1 MSTDKASGTDNNSKP
16 LRFQSAASHTHWLSG
31 LMNAIMV
38 ISSLMYLILLM
49 FYLVSP
55 ESVWPWVTGNIMAA
69 MWVCAASLQCARRI
83 SRWREQQFAPAID
96 MAAET
101 ITPHTSSGFSQRL
114 ASRSWIRPVLR
125 YVDAQVFFQAF
136 PALAALLLIAL
147 LWRLPL
153 PANDAG
159 AAGYF
164 AGTVFI
170 LCAFAVLVLERHWTL
185 KSPLEWPEAAKL
197 APILRMLIGVFLLSA
212 LALMFAHGASVWPA
226 HLLMLTG
233 LLPGLV
239 ALELVL
245 RALMAMFSPLRE
257 GKEPEFIA
265 GSLLAAQICWP
276 PRPLQFVQNE
286 LHQHF
291 GIDLRQIWAFHFMRR
306 ALLPLAAILL
316 LTGWLLT
323 GISEVPLTQRGIY
336 ESFGKP
342 VAVRQPGLHAG
353 LPWPFGRTLLVD
365 NGEVHELTT
374 GSEDAATLASVTV
387 ADTAEGPA
395 PESANR
401 LWDSGHSSD
410 KSQII
415 ASAANDRQ
423 SFQIM
428 DMDVRFV
435 YRVAMNDDAA
445 MASLYHTANIPVLI
459 RSIANQVLVHDFS
472 SRTLDSLLGSEQ
484 TRLAADIGRKVQSQ
498 LDHLNSG
505 VELLATVIESI
516 HPPAGAADAYHGVQA
531 AQILAQ
537 SAIAG
542 EKGQA
547 AQQLNAAQQ
556 FARLALDAASAKND
570 ENRDQAQIMALRFN
584 AENQAYQAGGQSFL
598 TGRYFSQLTLAMQ
611 QHPKVLIIDHRISG
625 GTPPVLDLR
634 SFTLPFTPAADKAA
648 HSVKAETTR

>member
-1 MSTDKASGTDNNSKP
+1 MSTDKVSGTDNASKQ
-16 LRFQSAASHTHWLSG
+16 LRFQSAATHTRWLSG
-31 LMNAIMV
+31 LINPIMV
-38 ISSLMYLILLM
+38 ISSVMYLILLM
-49 FYLVSP
+49 LYLVSP
-55 ESVWPWVTGNIMAA
+55 ASVWPWVTGNIMAA
-69 MWVCAASLQCARRI
+69 MWGCAASLQCARRI
-83 SRWREQQFAPAID
+83 SRWRTQQFAPAV
-96 MAAET
+96 ET
-101 ITPHTSSGFSQRL
+101 AMPEASSGFSQRL
-114 ASRSWIRPVLR
+114 ISRPWMRPVLR
-125 YVDAQVFFQAF
+125 YVDAHVFFQAL
-136 PALAALLLIAL
+136 PAFAAIVLISV
-147 LWRLPL
+147 LWQLPI

-159 AAGYF
+159 EAGYF
-164 AGTVFI
+164 AGSVFI

-185 KSPLEWPEAAKL
+185 KNPLEWPEAAKL
-197 APILRMLIGVFLLSA
+197 APMMRMMIGVFLLSA
-212 LALMFAHGASVWPA
+212 LALMFAREASVWPA

-239 ALELVL
+239 ALELFL
-245 RALMAMFSPLRE
+245 RALIAMFSPPRE
-257 GKEPEFIA
+257 DKEPEFIA

-353 LPWPFGRTLLVD
+353 LPWPFGRTRMVD

-374 GSEDAATLASVTV
+374 GSEEPVTTAAVTV

-415 ASAANDRQ
+415 ASATRDRQ

-428 DMDVRFV
+428 NMDVRFV
-435 YRVAMNDDAA
+435 YRIAMNDGAA
-445 MASLYHTANIPVLI
+445 MASLYHTDNMPVLI

-472 SRTLDSLLGSEQ
+472 SRTLDSLLGSDQ

-516 HPPAGAADAYHGVQA
+516 HPPAGAADAYHSVQA

-556 FARLALDAASAKND
+556 FARLAQDTASAQSH
-570 ENRDQAQIMALRFN
+570 ENLDQAQVMALRFN

-598 TGRYFSQLTLAMQ
+598 TDRYFSQLILAMQ
-611 QHPKVLIIDHRISG
+611 QHPEVLIVDHRIGG
-625 GTPPVLDLR
+625 GTSPVLDLR
-634 SFTLPFTPAADKAA
+634 NFTLPFTPEADKAA
-648 HSVKAETTR
+648 HSVNAETTR

>member
-1 MSTDKASGTDNNSKP
+1 MSTDKVSGTDNASKQ
-16 LRFQSAASHTHWLSG
+16 LRFQSAATHTRWLSG
-31 LMNAIMV
+31 LINPIMV
-38 ISSLMYLILLM
+38 ISSVMYLILLM
-49 FYLVSP
+49 LYLVSP
-55 ESVWPWVTGNIMAA
+55 ASVWPWVTGNIMAA

-83 SRWREQQFAPAID
+83 SRWRTQQFAPAV
-96 MAAET
+96 ET
-101 ITPHTSSGFSQRL
+101 AMPEASSGFSQRL
-114 ASRSWIRPVLR
+114 ISRPWMRPVLR
-125 YVDAQVFFQAF
+125 YVDAHVFFQAL
-136 PALAALLLIAL
+136 PAFAAIVLISV
-147 LWRLPL
+147 LWQLPI

-159 AAGYF
+159 EAGYF
-164 AGTVFI
+164 AGSVFI

-185 KSPLEWPEAAKL
+185 KNPLEWPEAAKL
-197 APILRMLIGVFLLSA
+197 APMMRMMIGVFLLSA
-212 LALMFAHGASVWPA
+212 LALMFAREASVWPA

-233 LLPGLV
+233 LLPGMV
-239 ALELVL
+239 ALELFL
-245 RALMAMFSPLRE
+245 RALMAMFSPPRE
-257 GKEPEFIA
+257 DKEPEFIA

-353 LPWPFGRTLLVD
+353 LPWPFGRTRMVD

-374 GSEDAATLASVTV
+374 GSEEPVTTTPVTV

-415 ASAANDRQ
+415 ASATRERQ

-428 DMDVRFV
+428 NMDVRFV
-435 YRVAMNDDAA
+435 YRIAMNDGAA
-445 MASLYHTANIPVLI
+445 MASLYHTDNMPVLI

-472 SRTLDSLLGSEQ
+472 SRTLDSLLGSDQ

-516 HPPAGAADAYHGVQA
+516 HPPAGAADAYHSVQA

-556 FARLALDAASAKND
+556 FARLAQDTASAQSH
-570 ENRDQAQIMALRFN
+570 ENLDQAQVMALRFN

-598 TGRYFSQLTLAMQ
+598 TDRYFSQLILAMQ
-611 QHPKVLIIDHRISG
+611 QHPEVLIVDHRIGG
-625 GTPPVLDLR
+625 GTSPVLDLR
-634 SFTLPFTPAADKAA
+634 NFTLPFTPGADKAA
-648 HSVKAETTR
+648 HSVNAETTR

>member
-1 MSTDKASGTDNNSKP
+1 MSTDKVSGTDNASKQ
-16 LRFQSAASHTHWLSG
+16 LRFQSAATHTRWLSG
-31 LMNAIMV
+31 LINPIMV
-38 ISSLMYLILLM
+38 ISSVMYLILLM
-49 FYLVSP
+49 LYLVSP
-55 ESVWPWVTGNIMAA
+55 ASVWPWVTGNIMAA

-83 SRWREQQFAPAID
+83 SRWRTQQFAPAV
-96 MAAET
+96 ET
-101 ITPHTSSGFSQRL
+101 AMPEASSGFSQRL
-114 ASRSWIRPVLR
+114 ISRPWMRPVLR
-125 YVDAQVFFQAF
+125 YVDAHVFFQAL
-136 PALAALLLIAL
+136 PAFAAIVLISV
-147 LWRLPL
+147 LWQLPI

-159 AAGYF
+159 EAGYF
-164 AGTVFI
+164 AGSVFI

-185 KSPLEWPEAAKL
+185 KNPLEWPEAAKL
-197 APILRMLIGVFLLSA
+197 APMMRMMIGVFLLSA
-212 LALMFAHGASVWPA
+212 LALMFAREASVWPA

-239 ALELVL
+239 ALELFL
-245 RALMAMFSPLRE
+245 RALMAMFSPPRE
-257 GKEPEFIA
+257 DKEPEFIA

-353 LPWPFGRTLLVD
+353 LPWPFGRTRMVD

-374 GSEDAATLASVTV
+374 GSEEPVTTTPFTV

-415 ASAANDRQ
+415 ASATRDRQ

-428 DMDVRFV
+428 NMDVRFV
-435 YRVAMNDDAA
+435 YRIAMNDGAA
-445 MASLYHTANIPVLI
+445 MASLYHTDNMPVLI

-472 SRTLDSLLGSEQ
+472 SRTLDSLLGSDQ

-516 HPPAGAADAYHGVQA
+516 HPPAGAADAYHSVQA

-556 FARLALDAASAKND
+556 FARLAQDTASAQSH
-570 ENRDQAQIMALRFN
+570 ENLDQAQVMALRFN

-598 TGRYFSQLTLAMQ
+598 TDRYFSQLILAMQ
-611 QHPKVLIIDHRISG
+611 QHPEVLIVDHRIGG
-625 GTPPVLDLR
+625 GTSPVLDLR
-634 SFTLPFTPAADKAA
+634 NFTLPFTPGADKAA
-648 HSVKAETTR
+648 HSVNAETTR

>member
-1 MSTDKASGTDNNSKP
+1 MSTDKVSGTDNASKQ
-16 LRFQSAASHTHWLSG
+16 LRFQSAATHTRWLSG
-31 LMNAIMV
+31 LINPIMV
-38 ISSLMYLILLM
+38 ISSVMYLILLM
-49 FYLVSP
+49 LYLVSP
-55 ESVWPWVTGNIMAA
+55 ASVWPWVTGNIMAA

-83 SRWREQQFAPAID
+83 SRWRTQQFAPAV
-96 MAAET
+96 ET
-101 ITPHTSSGFSQRL
+101 AMPEASSGFSQRL
-114 ASRSWIRPVLR
+114 ISRPWMRPVLR
-125 YVDAQVFFQAF
+125 YVDAHVFFQAL
-136 PALAALLLIAL
+136 PAFAAIVLISV
-147 LWRLPL
+147 LWQLPI

-159 AAGYF
+159 EAGYF
-164 AGTVFI
+164 AGSVFI

-185 KSPLEWPEAAKL
+185 KNPLEWPEAAKL
-197 APILRMLIGVFLLSA
+197 VPMMRMMIGVFLLSA
-212 LALMFAHGASVWPA
+212 LALMFAREASVWPA

-239 ALELVL
+239 ALELFL
-245 RALMAMFSPLRE
+245 RALMAMFSPPRE
-257 GKEPEFIA
+257 DKEPEFIA

-353 LPWPFGRTLLVD
+353 LPWPFGRTRMVD

-374 GSEDAATLASVTV
+374 GSEEPVTTTPVTV

-415 ASAANDRQ
+415 ASATRDRQ

-428 DMDVRFV
+428 NMDVRFV
-435 YRVAMNDDAA
+435 YRIAMNDGAA
-445 MASLYHTANIPVLI
+445 MASLYHTDNMPVLI

-472 SRTLDSLLGSEQ
+472 SRTLDSLLGSDQ

-516 HPPAGAADAYHGVQA
+516 HPPAGAADAYHSVQA

-556 FARLALDAASAKND
+556 FARLAQDTASAQSH
-570 ENRDQAQIMALRFN
+570 ENLDQAQVMALRFN

-598 TGRYFSQLTLAMQ
+598 TDRYFSQLILAMQ
-611 QHPKVLIIDHRISG
+611 QHPEVLIVDHRIGG
-625 GTPPVLDLR
+625 GTSPVLDLR
-634 SFTLPFTPAADKAA
+634 NFTLPFTPGADKAA
-648 HSVKAETTR
+648 HSVNAETTR

>member
-1 MSTDKASGTDNNSKP
+1 MSTDKVSGTDNASKQ
-16 LRFQSAASHTHWLSG
+16 LRFQSAATHTRWLSG
-31 LMNAIMV
+31 LINPIMV
-38 ISSLMYLILLM
+38 ISSVMYLILLM
-49 FYLVSP
+49 LYLVSP
-55 ESVWPWVTGNIMAA
+55 ASVWPWVTGNIMAA

-83 SRWREQQFAPAID
+83 SRWRTQQFAPAV
-96 MAAET
+96 ET
-101 ITPHTSSGFSQRL
+101 AMPEASSGFSQRL
-114 ASRSWIRPVLR
+114 ISRPWMRPVLR
-125 YVDAQVFFQAF
+125 YVDAHVFFQAL
-136 PALAALLLIAL
+136 PAFAAIVLISV
-147 LWRLPL
+147 LWQLPI

-159 AAGYF
+159 EAGYF
-164 AGTVFI
+164 AGSVSI

-185 KSPLEWPEAAKL
+185 KNPLEWPEAAKL
-197 APILRMLIGVFLLSA
+197 APMMRMMIGVFLLSA
-212 LALMFAHGASVWPA
+212 LALMFAREASVWPA

-239 ALELVL
+239 ALELFL
-245 RALMAMFSPLRE
+245 RALMAMFSPPRE
-257 GKEPEFIA
+257 DKEPEFIA

-353 LPWPFGRTLLVD
+353 LPWPFGRTRMVD

-374 GSEDAATLASVTV
+374 GSEEPVTTTPVTV

-415 ASAANDRQ
+415 ASATRDRQ

-428 DMDVRFV
+428 NMDVRFV
-435 YRVAMNDDAA
+435 YRIAMNDGAA
-445 MASLYHTANIPVLI
+445 MASLYHTDNMPVLI

-472 SRTLDSLLGSEQ
+472 SRTLDSLLGSDQ

-516 HPPAGAADAYHGVQA
+516 HPPAGAADAYHSVQA

-556 FARLALDAASAKND
+556 FARLAQDTASAQSH
-570 ENRDQAQIMALRFN
+570 ENLDQAQVMALRFN

-598 TGRYFSQLTLAMQ
+598 TDRYFSQLILAMQ
-611 QHPKVLIIDHRISG
+611 QHPEVLIVDHRIGG
-625 GTPPVLDLR
+625 GTSPVLDLR
-634 SFTLPFTPAADKAA
+634 NFTLPFTPGADKAA
-648 HSVKAETTR
+648 HSVNAETTR

>member
-1 MSTDKASGTDNNSKP
+1 MILNKASGTDDASKQ
-16 LRFQSAASHTHWLSG
+16 LRFQSAASHTRWLSG
-31 LMNAIMV
+31 LIHAVMV
-38 ISSLMYLILLM
+38 ISSVLYLILLM
-49 FYLVSP
+49 LYLVTP
-55 ESVWPWVTGNIMAA
+55 ESVWPWVVGNIMAA

-83 SRWREQQFAPAID
+83 TRWREQHFASRNGLAGPQI
-96 MAAET
+96 
-101 ITPHTSSGFSQRL
+101 PPGFSQRL
-114 ASRSWIRPVLR
+114 ASRAWMRPLLR
-125 YVDAQVFFQAF
+125 YVDAHVFFQAL

-147 LWRLPL
+147 LWQLPL
-153 PANDAG
+153 PVNETG
-159 AAGYF
+159 NTGYF
-164 AGTVFI
+164 AGSFFI

-185 KSPLEWPEAAKL
+185 KNPQEWPEAAKL
-197 APILRMLIGVFLLSA
+197 APLMRMLIGVFLLTA
-212 LALMFAHGASVWPA
+212 LALMFARGTAVWPA
-226 HLLMLTG
+226 HLLVLTG
-233 LLPGLV
+233 LLPALV
-239 ALELVL
+239 ALELFL
-245 RALMAMFSPLRE
+245 RALIAVFSPPRE
-257 GKEPEFIA
+257 DKEPEFIA
-265 GSLLAAQICWP
+265 GSLLAAQLCWP

-291 GIDLRQIWAFHFMRR
+291 GIDLRQIWAFRFMRR
-306 ALLPLAAILL
+306 ALLPLGAILL

-353 LPWPFGRTLLVD
+353 LPWPFGRTLMVD

-374 GSEDAATLASVTV
+374 GSEEPVSATPAAV

-428 DMDVRFV
+428 NMDVRFV
-435 YRVAMNDDAA
+435 YRIAMNDDAA
-445 MASLYHTANIPVLI
+445 MASLYHTENMPVLI

-472 SRTLDSLLGSEQ
+472 SRTLDSLLGSDQ
-484 TRLAADIGRKVQSQ
+484 TRLAGDIGQKVQAQ

-556 FARLALDAASAKND
+556 FAGLAQDAATAQSH
-570 ENRDQAQIMALRFN
+570 ENLDQAQVMALSFN
-584 AENQAYQAGGQSFL
+584 AENQAYQTGGQAFL
-598 TGRYFSQLTLAMQ
+598 TERYFSRLTLAMQ
-611 QHPKVLIIDHRISG
+611 QHPKVLIVDHRMGG

-634 SFTLPFTPAADKAA
+634 NFTLPFTPGADKAA

>member
-1 MSTDKASGTDNNSKP
+1 MSTDKVSGTDNASKQ
-16 LRFQSAASHTHWLSG
+16 LRFQSAATHTRWLSG
-31 LMNAIMV
+31 LINPIMV
-38 ISSLMYLILLM
+38 ISSVMYLILLM
-49 FYLVSP
+49 LYLVSP
-55 ESVWPWVTGNIMAA
+55 ASVWPWVTGNIMAA

-83 SRWREQQFAPAID
+83 SRWRTQQFAPAV
-96 MAAET
+96 ET
-101 ITPHTSSGFSQRL
+101 AMPEASSGFSQRL
-114 ASRSWIRPVLR
+114 ISRPWMRPVLR
-125 YVDAQVFFQAF
+125 YVDAHVFFQAL
-136 PALAALLLIAL
+136 PAFAAIVLISV
-147 LWRLPL
+147 LWQLPI

-159 AAGYF
+159 EAGYF
-164 AGTVFI
+164 AGSVFI

-185 KSPLEWPEAAKL
+185 KNPLEWPEAAKL
-197 APILRMLIGVFLLSA
+197 APMMRMMIGVFLLSA
-212 LALMFAHGASVWPA
+212 LALMFAREASVWPA

-239 ALELVL
+239 ALELFL
-245 RALMAMFSPLRE
+245 RALMAMFSPPRE
-257 GKEPEFIA
+257 DKEPEFIA

-342 VAVRQPGLHAG
+342 VALRQPGLHAG
-353 LPWPFGRTLLVD
+353 LPWPFGRTRMVD

-374 GSEDAATLASVTV
+374 GSEEPVTTTPVTV

-415 ASAANDRQ
+415 ASATRDRQ

-428 DMDVRFV
+428 NMDVRFV
-435 YRVAMNDDAA
+435 YRIAMNDGAA
-445 MASLYHTANIPVLI
+445 MASLYHTDNMPVLI

-472 SRTLDSLLGSEQ
+472 SRTLDSLLGSDQ

-516 HPPAGAADAYHGVQA
+516 HPPAGAADAYHSVQA

-556 FARLALDAASAKND
+556 FARLAQDTASAQSH
-570 ENRDQAQIMALRFN
+570 ENLDQAQVMALRFN

-598 TGRYFSQLTLAMQ
+598 TDRYFSQLILAMQ
-611 QHPKVLIIDHRISG
+611 QHPEVLIVDHRIGG
-625 GTPPVLDLR
+625 GTSPVLDLR
-634 SFTLPFTPAADKAA
+634 NFTLPFTPGADKAA
-648 HSVKAETTR
+648 HSVNAETTR

>member
-1 MSTDKASGTDNNSKP
+1 MSINKASGTDDASKQ
-16 LRFQSAASHTHWLSG
+16 LRFQSAASHTRWLSG
-31 LMNAIMV
+31 LIHAVMV
-38 ISSLMYLILLM
+38 ISSVLYLILLM
-49 FYLVSP
+49 LYLVTP
-55 ESVWPWVTGNIMAA
+55 ESVWPWVVGNIMAA

-83 SRWREQQFAPAID
+83 TRWREQQFASRNGLVGPQV
-96 MAAET
+96 
-101 ITPHTSSGFSQRL
+101 PPGFSQRL
-114 ASRSWIRPVLR
+114 ASRAWMRPLLR
-125 YVDAQVFFQAF
+125 YVDAHVFFQAL

-147 LWRLPL
+147 LWQLPL
-153 PANDAG
+153 PVNETG
-159 AAGYF
+159 NTGYF
-164 AGTVFI
+164 AGSFFI

-185 KSPLEWPEAAKL
+185 KNPQEWPEAAKL
-197 APILRMLIGVFLLSA
+197 APLMRMLIGVFLLTA
-212 LALMFAHGASVWPA
+212 LALMFARGTAVWPA
-226 HLLMLTG
+226 HLLVLTG
-233 LLPGLV
+233 LLPALV
-239 ALELVL
+239 ALELFL
-245 RALMAMFSPLRE
+245 RALIAVFSPPRE
-257 GKEPEFIA
+257 DKELEFIA
-265 GSLLAAQICWP
+265 GSLLAAQLCWP

-291 GIDLRQIWAFHFMRR
+291 GIDLRQIWAFRFMRR
-306 ALLPLAAILL
+306 ALLPLGAILL

-342 VAVRQPGLHAG
+342 VAVRQPGLHAR
-353 LPWPFGRTLLVD
+353 LPWPFGRTLMVD

-374 GSEDAATLASVTV
+374 GSEEPVSATSVAV

-428 DMDVRFV
+428 NMDVRFV
-435 YRVAMNDDAA
+435 YRIAMNDDAA
-445 MASLYHTANIPVLI
+445 MASLYHTENMPVLI

-472 SRTLDSLLGSEQ
+472 SRTLDSLLGSDQ
-484 TRLAADIGRKVQSQ
+484 TRLAGDIGQKVQAQ

-556 FARLALDAASAKND
+556 FAGLARDAATAQSH
-570 ENRDQAQIMALRFN
+570 ENLDQAQVMALSFN
-584 AENQAYQAGGQSFL
+584 AENQAYQTGGQSFL
-598 TGRYFSQLTLAMQ
+598 TERYFSRLTLAMQ
-611 QHPKVLIIDHRISG
+611 QHPKVLIVDHRMG
-625 GTPPVLDLR
+625 VGTPPVLDLR
-634 SFTLPFTPAADKAA
+634 NFTLPFTPGADKAA
-648 HSVKAETTR
+648 HSVKAESTR

>member
-1 MSTDKASGTDNNSKP
+1 MSTDKVSGTDNASKQ
-16 LRFQSAASHTHWLSG
+16 LRFQSAATHTRWLSG
-31 LMNAIMV
+31 LINPIMV
-38 ISSLMYLILLM
+38 ISSVMYLILLM
-49 FYLVSP
+49 LYLVSP
-55 ESVWPWVTGNIMAA
+55 ASVWPWVTGNIMAA

-83 SRWREQQFAPAID
+83 SRWRTQQFAPAV
-96 MAAET
+96 ET
-101 ITPHTSSGFSQRL
+101 AMPEASSGFSQRL
-114 ASRSWIRPVLR
+114 ISRPWMRPVLR
-125 YVDAQVFFQAF
+125 YVDAHVFFQAL
-136 PALAALLLIAL
+136 PAFAAIVLISV
-147 LWRLPL
+147 LWQLPI

-159 AAGYF
+159 EAGYF
-164 AGTVFI
+164 AGSVFI

-185 KSPLEWPEAAKL
+185 KNPLEWPEAAKL
-197 APILRMLIGVFLLSA
+197 APMMRMMIGVFLLSA
-212 LALMFAHGASVWPA
+212 LALMFAREASVWPA

-239 ALELVL
+239 ALELFL
-245 RALMAMFSPLRE
+245 RALMAMFSPPRE
-257 GKEPEFIA
+257 DKEPEFIA

-353 LPWPFGRTLLVD
+353 LPWPFGRTRMVD

-374 GSEDAATLASVTV
+374 GSEEPVTTTPVTV

-415 ASAANDRQ
+415 ASATRDRQ

-428 DMDVRFV
+428 NMDVRFV
-435 YRVAMNDDAA
+435 YRIAMNDGAA
-445 MASLYHTANIPVLI
+445 MASLYHTDNMPVLI

-472 SRTLDSLLGSEQ
+472 SRTLDSLLGSDQ

-516 HPPAGAADAYHGVQA
+516 HPPAGAADAYHSVQA

-556 FARLALDAASAKND
+556 FARLAQDTASAQSH
-570 ENRDQAQIMALRFN
+570 ENLDQAQVMALRFN

-598 TGRYFSQLTLAMQ
+598 TDRYFSQLILAMQ
-611 QHPKVLIIDHRISG
+611 QHPEVLIVDHRIGG
-625 GTPPVLDLR
+625 GTSPVLDLR
-634 SFTLPFTPAADKAA
+634 NFTLPFTPGADKAA
-648 HSVKAETTR
+648 HSVNAETTR

>member
-1 MSTDKASGTDNNSKP
+1 MSTDKVSGTDNASKQ
-16 LRFQSAASHTHWLSG
+16 LRFQSAATHTRWLSG
-31 LMNAIMV
+31 LINPIMV
-38 ISSLMYLILLM
+38 ISSVMYLILLM
-49 FYLVSP
+49 LYLVSP
-55 ESVWPWVTGNIMAA
+55 ASVWPWVTGNIMAA

-83 SRWREQQFAPAID
+83 SRWRTQQFAPAV
-96 MAAET
+96 ET
-101 ITPHTSSGFSQRL
+101 AMPEASSGFSQRL
-114 ASRSWIRPVLR
+114 ISRPWMRPVLR
-125 YVDAQVFFQAF
+125 YVDAHVFFQAL
-136 PALAALLLIAL
+136 PAFAAIVLISV
-147 LWRLPL
+147 LWQLPI

-159 AAGYF
+159 EAGYF
-164 AGTVFI
+164 AGSVFI

-185 KSPLEWPEAAKL
+185 KNPLEWPETAKL
-197 APILRMLIGVFLLSA
+197 APMMRMMIGVFLLSA
-212 LALMFAHGASVWPA
+212 LALMFAREASVWPA

-239 ALELVL
+239 ALELFL
-245 RALMAMFSPLRE
+245 RALMAMFSPPRE
-257 GKEPEFIA
+257 DKEPEFIA

-353 LPWPFGRTLLVD
+353 LPWPFGRTRMVD

-374 GSEDAATLASVTV
+374 GSEEPVTTTPVTV

-415 ASAANDRQ
+415 ASATRDRQ

-428 DMDVRFV
+428 NMDVRFV
-435 YRVAMNDDAA
+435 YRIAMNDGAA
-445 MASLYHTANIPVLI
+445 MASLYHTDNMPVLI

-472 SRTLDSLLGSEQ
+472 SRTLDSLLGSDQ

-516 HPPAGAADAYHGVQA
+516 HPPAGAADAYHSVQA

-556 FARLALDAASAKND
+556 FARLAQDTASAQSH
-570 ENRDQAQIMALRFN
+570 ENLDQAQVMALRFN

-598 TGRYFSQLTLAMQ
+598 TDRYFSQLILAMQ
-611 QHPKVLIIDHRISG
+611 QHPEVLIVDHRIGG
-625 GTPPVLDLR
+625 GTSPVLDLR
-634 SFTLPFTPAADKAA
+634 NFTLPFTPGADKAA
-648 HSVKAETTR
+648 HSVNAETTR

>member
-1 MSTDKASGTDNNSKP
+1 MSTDKVSGTDNASKQ
-16 LRFQSAASHTHWLSG
+16 LRFQSAATHTRWLSG
-31 LMNAIMV
+31 LINPIMV
-38 ISSLMYLILLM
+38 ISSVMYLILLM
-49 FYLVSP
+49 LYLVSP
-55 ESVWPWVTGNIMAA
+55 ASVWPWVTGNIMAA

-83 SRWREQQFAPAID
+83 SRWRTQQFAPAV
-96 MAAET
+96 ET
-101 ITPHTSSGFSQRL
+101 AMPEASSGFSQRL
-114 ASRSWIRPVLR
+114 ISRPWMRPVLR
-125 YVDAQVFFQAF
+125 YVDAHVFFQAL
-136 PALAALLLIAL
+136 PAFAAIVLISV
-147 LWRLPL
+147 LWQLPI

-159 AAGYF
+159 EAGYF
-164 AGTVFI
+164 AGSVFI

-185 KSPLEWPEAAKL
+185 KNPLEWPEAAKL
-197 APILRMLIGVFLLSA
+197 APMMRMMIGVFLLSA
-212 LALMFAHGASVWPA
+212 LALMFAREASVWPA

-233 LLPGLV
+233 LLPGMV
-239 ALELVL
+239 ALELFL
-245 RALMAMFSPLRE
+245 RALMAMFSPPRE
-257 GKEPEFIA
+257 DKEPEFIA

-353 LPWPFGRTLLVD
+353 LPWPFGRTRMVD

-374 GSEDAATLASVTV
+374 GSEEPVTTTPVTV

-415 ASAANDRQ
+415 ASATRDRQ

-428 DMDVRFV
+428 NMDVRFV
-435 YRVAMNDDAA
+435 YRIAMNDGAA
-445 MASLYHTANIPVLI
+445 MASLYHTDNMPVLI

-472 SRTLDSLLGSEQ
+472 SRTLDSLLGSDQ

-516 HPPAGAADAYHGVQA
+516 HPPAGAADAYHSVQA

-556 FARLALDAASAKND
+556 FARLAQDTASAQSH
-570 ENRDQAQIMALRFN
+570 ENLDQAQVMALRFN
-584 AENQAYQAGGQSFL
+584 AENQAYQTGGQSFL
-598 TGRYFSQLTLAMQ
+598 TDRYFSQLILAMQ
-611 QHPKVLIIDHRISG
+611 QHPEVLIVDHRIG
-625 GTPPVLDLR
+625 GGASPVLDLR
-634 SFTLPFTPAADKAA
+634 NFTLPFTPGADKAA
-648 HSVKAETTR
+648 HSVNAETTR

>member
-1 MSTDKASGTDNNSKP
+1 MSTDKVSGTDNASKQ
-16 LRFQSAASHTHWLSG
+16 LRFQSAATHTRWLSG
-31 LMNAIMV
+31 LINPIMV
-38 ISSLMYLILLM
+38 ISSVMYLILLM
-49 FYLVSP
+49 LYLVSP
-55 ESVWPWVTGNIMAA
+55 ASVWPWVTGNIMAA

-83 SRWREQQFAPAID
+83 SRWRTQQFAPAV
-96 MAAET
+96 ET
-101 ITPHTSSGFSQRL
+101 AMPEVSSGFSQRL
-114 ASRSWIRPVLR
+114 ISRPWMRPVLR
-125 YVDAQVFFQAF
+125 YVDAHVFFQAL
-136 PALAALLLIAL
+136 PAFAAIVLISV
-147 LWRLPL
+147 LWQLPI

-159 AAGYF
+159 EAGYF
-164 AGTVFI
+164 AGSVFI

-185 KSPLEWPEAAKL
+185 KNPLEWPEAAKL
-197 APILRMLIGVFLLSA
+197 APMMRMMIGVFLLSA
-212 LALMFAHGASVWPA
+212 LALMFAREASVWPA

-239 ALELVL
+239 ALELFL
-245 RALMAMFSPLRE
+245 RALIAMFSPPRE
-257 GKEPEFIA
+257 DKEPEFIA

-353 LPWPFGRTLLVD
+353 LPWPFGRTRMVD

-374 GSEDAATLASVTV
+374 GSEEPVTTAAVTV

-415 ASAANDRQ
+415 ASATRDRQ

-428 DMDVRFV
+428 NMDVRFV
-435 YRVAMNDDAA
+435 YRIAMNDGAA
-445 MASLYHTANIPVLI
+445 MASLYHTDNMPVLI

-472 SRTLDSLLGSEQ
+472 SRTLDSLLGSDQ

-516 HPPAGAADAYHGVQA
+516 HPPAGAADAYHSVQA

-556 FARLALDAASAKND
+556 FARLAQDTASAQSH
-570 ENRDQAQIMALRFN
+570 ENLDQAQVMALRFN

-598 TGRYFSQLTLAMQ
+598 TDRYFSQLILAMQ
-611 QHPKVLIIDHRISG
+611 QHPEVLIVDHRIGG
-625 GTPPVLDLR
+625 GTSPVLDLR
-634 SFTLPFTPAADKAA
+634 NFTLPFTPGADKAA
-648 HSVKAETTR
+648 HSVNAETTR

>member
-1 MSTDKASGTDNNSKP
+1 MSTDKVSGTDNASKQ
-16 LRFQSAASHTHWLSG
+16 LRFQSAATHTRWLSG
-31 LMNAIMV
+31 LINPIMV
-38 ISSLMYLILLM
+38 ISSVMYLILLM
-49 FYLVSP
+49 LYLVSP
-55 ESVWPWVTGNIMAA
+55 ASVWPWVTGNIMAA

-83 SRWREQQFAPAID
+83 SRWRTQQFAPAV
-96 MAAET
+96 ET
-101 ITPHTSSGFSQRL
+101 AMPEASSGFSQRL
-114 ASRSWIRPVLR
+114 ISRPWMRPVLR
-125 YVDAQVFFQAF
+125 YVDAHVFFQAL
-136 PALAALLLIAL
+136 PAFAAIVLISV
-147 LWRLPL
+147 LWQLPI

-159 AAGYF
+159 EAGYF
-164 AGTVFI
+164 AGSVFI

-185 KSPLEWPEAAKL
+185 KNPLEWPEAAKL
-197 APILRMLIGVFLLSA
+197 APMMRMMIGVFLLSA
-212 LALMFAHGASVWPA
+212 LALMFAREASVWPA

-239 ALELVL
+239 ALELFL
-245 RALMAMFSPLRE
+245 RALMAMFSPPRE
-257 GKEPEFIA
+257 DKEPEFIA

-353 LPWPFGRTLLVD
+353 LPWPFGRTRMVD

-374 GSEDAATLASVTV
+374 GSEEPVTTTPVTV

-415 ASAANDRQ
+415 ASATRDRQ

-428 DMDVRFV
+428 NMDVRFV
-435 YRVAMNDDAA
+435 YRIAMNDGAA
-445 MASLYHTANIPVLI
+445 MASLYHTDNMPVLI

-472 SRTLDSLLGSEQ
+472 SRTLDSLLGSDQ

-516 HPPAGAADAYHGVQA
+516 HPPAGAADAYHSVQA

-556 FARLALDAASAKND
+556 FARLAQDTASAQSY
-570 ENRDQAQIMALRFN
+570 ENLDQAQVMALRFN

-598 TGRYFSQLTLAMQ
+598 TDRYFSQLILAMQ
-611 QHPKVLIIDHRISG
+611 QHPEVLIVDHRIGG
-625 GTPPVLDLR
+625 GTSPVLDLR
-634 SFTLPFTPAADKAA
+634 NFTLPFTPEADKAA
-648 HSVKAETTR
+648 HSVNAETTR

>member
-1 MSTDKASGTDNNSKP
+1 MSTDKVSGTDNASKQ
-16 LRFQSAASHTHWLSG
+16 LRFQSAATHTRWLSG
-31 LMNAIMV
+31 LINPIMV
-38 ISSLMYLILLM
+38 ISSVMYLILLM
-49 FYLVSP
+49 LYLVSP
-55 ESVWPWVTGNIMAA
+55 ASVWPWVTGNIMAA

-83 SRWREQQFAPAID
+83 SRWRTQQFAPAV
-96 MAAET
+96 ET
-101 ITPHTSSGFSQRL
+101 AMPEASSGFSQRL
-114 ASRSWIRPVLR
+114 ISRPWMRPVLR
-125 YVDAQVFFQAF
+125 YVDAHVFFQAL
-136 PALAALLLIAL
+136 PAFAAIVLISV
-147 LWRLPL
+147 LWQLPI

-159 AAGYF
+159 EAGYF
-164 AGTVFI
+164 AGSVFI

-185 KSPLEWPEAAKL
+185 KNPLEWPEAAKL
-197 APILRMLIGVFLLSA
+197 APMMRMMIGVFLLSA
-212 LALMFAHGASVWPA
+212 LALMFAREASVWPA

-239 ALELVL
+239 ALELFL
-245 RALMAMFSPLRE
+245 RALMAMFSPPRE
-257 GKEPEFIA
+257 DKEPEFIA

-353 LPWPFGRTLLVD
+353 LPWPFGRTRMVD

-374 GSEDAATLASVTV
+374 GSEEPVTTAAVTV

-415 ASAANDRQ
+415 ASATRDRQ

-428 DMDVRFV
+428 NMDVRFV
-435 YRVAMNDDAA
+435 YRIAMNDGAA
-445 MASLYHTANIPVLI
+445 MASLYHTDNMPVLI

-472 SRTLDSLLGSEQ
+472 SRTLDSLLGSDQ

-516 HPPAGAADAYHGVQA
+516 HPPAGAADAYHSVQA

-556 FARLALDAASAKND
+556 FARLAQDTASAQSH
-570 ENRDQAQIMALRFN
+570 ENLDQAQVMALRFN

-598 TGRYFSQLTLAMQ
+598 TDRYFSQLILAMQ
-611 QHPKVLIIDHRISG
+611 QHPEVLIVDHRIGG
-625 GTPPVLDLR
+625 GTSPVLDLR
-634 SFTLPFTPAADKAA
+634 NFTLPFTPGADKAA
-648 HSVKAETTR
+648 HSVNAETTR

>member
-1 MSTDKASGTDNNSKP
+1 MSTDKVSGTDNASKQ
-16 LRFQSAASHTHWLSG
+16 LRFQSAATHTRWLSG
-31 LMNAIMV
+31 LINPIMV
-38 ISSLMYLILLM
+38 ISSVMYLILLM
-49 FYLVSP
+49 LYLVSP
-55 ESVWPWVTGNIMAA
+55 ASVWPWVTGNIMAA

-83 SRWREQQFAPAID
+83 SRWRTQQFAPAV
-96 MAAET
+96 ET
-101 ITPHTSSGFSQRL
+101 AMPEASSGFSQRL
-114 ASRSWIRPVLR
+114 ISRPWMRPVLR
-125 YVDAQVFFQAF
+125 YVDAHVFFQAL
-136 PALAALLLIAL
+136 PAFAAIVLISV
-147 LWRLPL
+147 LWQLPI

-159 AAGYF
+159 EAGYF
-164 AGTVFI
+164 AGSVFI

-185 KSPLEWPEAAKL
+185 KNPLEWPEAAKL
-197 APILRMLIGVFLLSA
+197 APMMRMMIGVFLLSA
-212 LALMFAHGASVWPA
+212 LALMFAREASVWPA

-239 ALELVL
+239 ALELFL
-245 RALMAMFSPLRE
+245 RALMAMFSPPRE
-257 GKEPEFIA
+257 DKEPEFIA

-353 LPWPFGRTLLVD
+353 LPWPFGRTRMVD

-374 GSEDAATLASVTV
+374 GSEEPVTTTPVTV

-415 ASAANDRQ
+415 ASATRDRQ

-428 DMDVRFV
+428 NMDVRFV
-435 YRVAMNDDAA
+435 YRIAMNDGAA
-445 MASLYHTANIPVLI
+445 MASLYHTDNMPVLI

-472 SRTLDSLLGSEQ
+472 SRTLDSLLGSDQ

-516 HPPAGAADAYHGVQA
+516 HPPAGAVDAYHSVQA

-556 FARLALDAASAKND
+556 FARLAQDTASAQSH
-570 ENRDQAQIMALRFN
+570 ENLDQAQVMALRFN

-598 TGRYFSQLTLAMQ
+598 TDRYFSQLILAMQ
-611 QHPKVLIIDHRISG
+611 QHPEVLIVDHRIG
-625 GTPPVLDLR
+625 GGASPVLDLR
-634 SFTLPFTPAADKAA
+634 NFTLPFTPGADKAA
-648 HSVKAETTR
+648 HSVNAETTR

>member
-1 MSTDKASGTDNNSKP
+1 MSINKASGPEDASKP
-16 LRFQSAASHTHWLSG
+16 LRFQAAASHTRWLTG
-31 LMNAIMV
+31 LINGIMV
-38 ISSLMYLILLM
+38 ISSVLYLILLM
-49 FYLVSP
+49 LYMVSAD
-55 ESVWPWVTGNIMAA
+55 SVWPWLTGNIMATL
-69 MWVCAASLQCARRI
+69 WVCAASLQCARRI
-83 SRWREQQFAPAID
+83 TRWRDQQFAPRDEPASPD
-96 MAAET
+96 KSPAFL
-101 ITPHTSSGFSQRL
+101 HRL
-114 ASRSWIRPVLR
+114 TASRRVRPLLR
-125 YVDAQVFFQAF
+125 YVDAHVFFQAL
-136 PALAALLLIAL
+136 PALAALLLIVL
-147 LWRLPL
+147 LWQLPL
-153 PANDAG
+153 PANETG
-159 AAGYF
+159 NAGYF
-164 AGTVFI
+164 AGSFFI

-185 KSPLEWPEAAKL
+185 KNPQEWPEAAKL
-197 APILRMLIGVFLLSA
+197 APLLRMLIGVLLLSA
-212 LALMFAHGASVWPA
+212 AVMMFARGTAVWPA
-226 HLLMLTG
+226 HLLVLTG
-233 LLPGLV
+233 ILPALV
-239 ALELVL
+239 ALELFL
-245 RALMAMFSPLRE
+245 RALMALFSPPRE
-257 GKEPEFIA
+257 DKEPEFIA

-276 PRPLQFVQNE
+276 PRPLQFVHNE

-291 GIDLRQIWAFHFMRR
+291 GIDLRQIWAFHFIRR
-306 ALLPLAAILL
+306 ALLPLAALL
-316 LTGWLLT
+316 MLTGWLLT
-323 GISEVPLTQRGIY
+323 GVSEVPLTQRGIY

-342 VAVRQPGLHAG
+342 VAVRQPGLHLG
-353 LPWPFGRTLLVD
+353 LPWPFGHTQMVD

-374 GSEDAATLASVTV
+374 GSEEPVTASSLVAV

-401 LWDSGHSSD
+401 LWDSSHSSD

-415 ASAANDRQ
+415 ASAGNDRQ

-435 YRVAMNDDAA
+435 YRIGMNDDAA
-445 MASLYHTANIPVLI
+445 MASLYHTENMPVLI

-484 TRLAADIGRKVQSQ
+484 IRLAADIGQKVQSQ
-498 LDHLNSG
+498 LDNLHSG

-556 FARLALDAASAKND
+556 FSRLALDAASAQSH
-570 ENRDQAQIMALRFN
+570 ENLDQAQVMALRFN
-584 AENQAYQAGGQSFL
+584 AENQAYQTGGQSFL
-598 TGRYFSQLTLAMQ
+598 TGRYFSQLMLAMQ
-611 QHPKVLIIDHRISG
+611 QHPKVLIVDSRIGG

-634 SFTLPFTPAADKAA
+634 NYTLPFTPGADKTA

>member
-1 MSTDKASGTDNNSKP
+1 MSTDKVSGTDNASKQ
-16 LRFQSAASHTHWLSG
+16 LRFQSAATHTRWLSG
-31 LMNAIMV
+31 LINPIMV
-38 ISSLMYLILLM
+38 ISSVMYLILLM
-49 FYLVSP
+49 LYLVSP
-55 ESVWPWVTGNIMAA
+55 ASVWPWVTGNIMAA

-83 SRWREQQFAPAID
+83 SRWRTQQFAPAV
-96 MAAET
+96 ET
-101 ITPHTSSGFSQRL
+101 AMPEASSGFSQRL
-114 ASRSWIRPVLR
+114 ISRPWMRPVLR
-125 YVDAQVFFQAF
+125 YVDAHVFFQAL
-136 PALAALLLIAL
+136 PAFAAIVLISV
-147 LWRLPL
+147 LWQLPI

-159 AAGYF
+159 EAGYF
-164 AGTVFI
+164 AGSVFI

-185 KSPLEWPEAAKL
+185 KNPLEWPEAAKL
-197 APILRMLIGVFLLSA
+197 APMMRMMIGVFLLSA
-212 LALMFAHGASVWPA
+212 LALMFAREASVWPA

-239 ALELVL
+239 ALELFL
-245 RALMAMFSPLRE
+245 RALIAMFSPPRE
-257 GKEPEFIA
+257 DKEPEFIA

-353 LPWPFGRTLLVD
+353 LPWPFGRTRMVD

-374 GSEDAATLASVTV
+374 GSEEPVTTAAVTV

-415 ASAANDRQ
+415 ASATRDRQ

-428 DMDVRFV
+428 NMDVRFV
-435 YRVAMNDDAA
+435 YRIAMNDGAA
-445 MASLYHTANIPVLI
+445 MASLYHTDNMPVLI

-472 SRTLDSLLGSEQ
+472 SRTLDSLLGSDQ

-516 HPPAGAADAYHGVQA
+516 HPPAGAADAYHSVQA

-556 FARLALDAASAKND
+556 FARLAQDTASAQSH
-570 ENRDQAQIMALRFN
+570 ENLDQAQVMALRFN

-598 TGRYFSQLTLAMQ
+598 TDRYFSQLILAMQ
-611 QHPKVLIIDHRISG
+611 QHPEVLIVDHRIGG
-625 GTPPVLDLR
+625 GTSPVLDLR
-634 SFTLPFTPAADKAA
+634 NFTLPFTPEADKAA
-648 HSVKAETTR
+648 HSVNAETTR

>member
-1 MSTDKASGTDNNSKP
+1 MSTDKVSGTDNASKQ
-16 LRFQSAASHTHWLSG
+16 LRFQSAATHTRWLSG
-31 LMNAIMV
+31 LINPIMV
-38 ISSLMYLILLM
+38 ISSVMYLILLM
-49 FYLVSP
+49 LYLVSP
-55 ESVWPWVTGNIMAA
+55 ASVWPWVTGNIMAA

-83 SRWREQQFAPAID
+83 SRWRTQQFAPAV
-96 MAAET
+96 ET
-101 ITPHTSSGFSQRL
+101 AMPEASSGFSQRL
-114 ASRSWIRPVLR
+114 ISRPWMRPVLR
-125 YVDAQVFFQAF
+125 YVDAHVFFQAL
-136 PALAALLLIAL
+136 PAFAAIVLISV
-147 LWRLPL
+147 LWQLPI

-159 AAGYF
+159 EAGYF
-164 AGTVFI
+164 AGSVFI

-185 KSPLEWPEAAKL
+185 KNPLEWPEAAKL
-197 APILRMLIGVFLLSA
+197 APMMRMMIGVFLLSA
-212 LALMFAHGASVWPA
+212 LALMFAREASVWPA

-233 LLPGLV
+233 LLPGMV
-239 ALELVL
+239 ALELFL
-245 RALMAMFSPLRE
+245 RALMAMFSPPRE
-257 GKEPEFIA
+257 DKEPEFIA

-353 LPWPFGRTLLVD
+353 LPWPFGRTRMVD

-374 GSEDAATLASVTV
+374 GSEEPVTTTPVTV

-415 ASAANDRQ
+415 ASATRDRQ

-428 DMDVRFV
+428 NMDVRFV
-435 YRVAMNDDAA
+435 YRIAMNDGAA
-445 MASLYHTANIPVLI
+445 MASLYHTDNMPVLI

-472 SRTLDSLLGSEQ
+472 SRTLDSLLGSDQ

-516 HPPAGAADAYHGVQA
+516 HPPAGAADAYHSVQA

-556 FARLALDAASAKND
+556 FARLAQDTASAQSH
-570 ENRDQAQIMALRFN
+570 ENLDQAQVMALRFN

-598 TGRYFSQLTLAMQ
+598 TDRYFSQLILAMQ
-611 QHPKVLIIDHRISG
+611 QHPEVLIVDHRIGG
-625 GTPPVLDLR
+625 GTSPVLDLR
-634 SFTLPFTPAADKAA
+634 NFTLPFTPGADKAA
-648 HSVKAETTR
+648 HSVNAETTR

>member
-1 MSTDKASGTDNNSKP
+1 MSTDKVSRTDNASKQ
-16 LRFQSAASHTHWLSG
+16 LRFQSAATHTRWLSG
-31 LMNAIMV
+31 LINPIMV
-38 ISSLMYLILLM
+38 ISSVMYLILLM
-49 FYLVSP
+49 LYLVSP
-55 ESVWPWVTGNIMAA
+55 ASVWPWVTGNIMAA

-83 SRWREQQFAPAID
+83 SRWRTQQFAPAV
-96 MAAET
+96 ET
-101 ITPHTSSGFSQRL
+101 AMPEASSGFSQRL
-114 ASRSWIRPVLR
+114 ISRPWMRPVLR
-125 YVDAQVFFQAF
+125 YVDAHVFFQAL
-136 PALAALLLIAL
+136 PAFAAIVLISV
-147 LWRLPL
+147 LWQLPI

-159 AAGYF
+159 EAGYF
-164 AGTVFI
+164 AGSVFI

-185 KSPLEWPEAAKL
+185 KNPLEWPEAAKL
-197 APILRMLIGVFLLSA
+197 APMMRMMIGVFLLSA
-212 LALMFAHGASVWPA
+212 LALMFAREASVWPA

-233 LLPGLV
+233 LLPGMV
-239 ALELVL
+239 ALELFL
-245 RALMAMFSPLRE
+245 RALMAMFSPPRE
-257 GKEPEFIA
+257 DKEPEFIA

-353 LPWPFGRTLLVD
+353 LPWPFGRTRMVD

-374 GSEDAATLASVTV
+374 GSEEPVTTTPVTV

-415 ASAANDRQ
+415 ASATRDRQ

-428 DMDVRFV
+428 NMDVRFV
-435 YRVAMNDDAA
+435 YRIAMNDGAA
-445 MASLYHTANIPVLI
+445 MASLYHTDNMPVLI

-472 SRTLDSLLGSEQ
+472 SRTLDSLLGSDQ

-516 HPPAGAADAYHGVQA
+516 HPPAGAADAYHSVQA

-556 FARLALDAASAKND
+556 FARLAQDTASAQSH
-570 ENRDQAQIMALRFN
+570 ENLDQAQVMALRFN

-598 TGRYFSQLTLAMQ
+598 TDRYFSQLILAMQ
-611 QHPKVLIIDHRISG
+611 QHPEVLIVDHRIGG
-625 GTPPVLDLR
+625 GTSPVLDLR
-634 SFTLPFTPAADKAA
+634 NFTLPFTPGADKAA
-648 HSVKAETTR
+648 HSVNAETTR

>member
-1 MSTDKASGTDNNSKP
+1 MSTDKVSGTDNASKQ
-16 LRFQSAASHTHWLSG
+16 LRFQSAATHTRWLSG
-31 LMNAIMV
+31 LINPIMV
-38 ISSLMYLILLM
+38 ISSVMYLILLM
-49 FYLVSP
+49 LYLVSP
-55 ESVWPWVTGNIMAA
+55 ASVWPWVTGNIMAA

-83 SRWREQQFAPAID
+83 SRWRTQQFAPAV
-96 MAAET
+96 ET
-101 ITPHTSSGFSQRL
+101 AMPEASSGFPQRL
-114 ASRSWIRPVLR
+114 ISRPWMRPVLR
-125 YVDAQVFFQAF
+125 YVDAHVFFQAL
-136 PALAALLLIAL
+136 PAFAAIVLISV
-147 LWRLPL
+147 LWQLPI

-159 AAGYF
+159 EAGYF
-164 AGTVFI
+164 AGSVFI

-185 KSPLEWPEAAKL
+185 KNPLEWPEAAKL
-197 APILRMLIGVFLLSA
+197 APMMRMMIGVFLLSA
-212 LALMFAHGASVWPA
+212 LALMFAREASVWPA

-233 LLPGLV
+233 LLPGMV
-239 ALELVL
+239 ALELFL
-245 RALMAMFSPLRE
+245 RALMAMFSPPRE
-257 GKEPEFIA
+257 DKEPEFIA

-291 GIDLRQIWAFHFMRR
+291 GIDLRQIRAFHFMRR

-353 LPWPFGRTLLVD
+353 LPWPFGRTLMVD

-374 GSEDAATLASVTV
+374 GSEEPVTTTPVTV

-415 ASAANDRQ
+415 ASATRDRQ

-428 DMDVRFV
+428 NMDVRFV
-435 YRVAMNDDAA
+435 YRIAMNDGAA
-445 MASLYHTANIPVLI
+445 MASLYHTDNMPVLI

-472 SRTLDSLLGSEQ
+472 SRTLDSLLGSDQ

-516 HPPAGAADAYHGVQA
+516 HPPAGAADAYHSVQA

-556 FARLALDAASAKND
+556 FARLAQDTASAQSH
-570 ENRDQAQIMALRFN
+570 ENLDQAQVMALRFN

-598 TGRYFSQLTLAMQ
+598 TDRYFSQLILAMQ
-611 QHPKVLIIDHRISG
+611 QHPEVLIVDHRIGG
-625 GTPPVLDLR
+625 GTSPVLDLR
-634 SFTLPFTPAADKAA
+634 NFTLPFTPGADKAA
-648 HSVKAETTR
+648 HSVNAETTR

>member
-1 MSTDKASGTDNNSKP
+1 MILNKASGTDDASKQ
-16 LRFQSAASHTHWLSG
+16 LRFQSAASQTRWLSG
-31 LMNAIMV
+31 LIHAVMV
-38 ISSLMYLILLM
+38 ISSVLYLILLM
-49 FYLVSP
+49 LYLVTP
-55 ESVWPWVTGNIMAA
+55 ESVWPWVVGNIMAA

-83 SRWREQQFAPAID
+83 TRWREQHFASRNGLVGPQI
-96 MAAET
+96 
-101 ITPHTSSGFSQRL
+101 PPGFSQRL
-114 ASRSWIRPVLR
+114 ASRAWMRPLLR
-125 YVDAQVFFQAF
+125 YVDAHVFFQAL

-147 LWRLPL
+147 LWQLTLPV
-153 PANDAG
+153 NETG
-159 AAGYF
+159 NTGYF
-164 AGTVFI
+164 AGSFFI

-185 KSPLEWPEAAKL
+185 KNPQEWPEAAKL
-197 APILRMLIGVFLLSA
+197 APLMRMLIGVFLLTA
-212 LALMFAHGASVWPA
+212 LALMFARGTAVWPA
-226 HLLMLTG
+226 HLLVLTG
-233 LLPGLV
+233 LLPALV
-239 ALELVL
+239 ALELFL
-245 RALMAMFSPLRE
+245 RALIAVFSPPRE
-257 GKEPEFIA
+257 DKEPEFIA
-265 GSLLAAQICWP
+265 GSLLAAQLCWP

-291 GIDLRQIWAFHFMRR
+291 GIDLRQIWAFRFMRR
-306 ALLPLAAILL
+306 ALLPLGAILL

-353 LPWPFGRTLLVD
+353 LPWPFGRTLMVD

-374 GSEDAATLASVTV
+374 GSEEPLTATPAAV

-428 DMDVRFV
+428 NMDVRFV
-435 YRVAMNDDAA
+435 YRIAMNDDAA
-445 MASLYHTANIPVLI
+445 MASLYHTENMPVLI

-472 SRTLDSLLGSEQ
+472 SRTLDSLLGSDQ
-484 TRLAADIGRKVQSQ
+484 TRLAGDIGQKVQAQ

-556 FARLALDAASAKND
+556 FAGLAQDAATAQSH
-570 ENRDQAQIMALRFN
+570 ENLDQAQVMALSFN
-584 AENQAYQAGGQSFL
+584 AENQAYQTGGQAFL
-598 TGRYFSQLTLAMQ
+598 TERYFSRLTLAMQ
-611 QHPKVLIIDHRISG
+611 QHPKVLIVDHRMGG

-634 SFTLPFTPAADKAA
+634 NFTLPFTPGADKAA

>member
-1 MSTDKASGTDNNSKP
+1 MILNKASGTDDASKQ
-16 LRFQSAASHTHWLSG
+16 LRFQSAASQTRWLSG
-31 LMNAIMV
+31 LIHAVMV
-38 ISSLMYLILLM
+38 ISSVLYLILLM
-49 FYLVSP
+49 LYLVTP
-55 ESVWPWVTGNIMAA
+55 ESVWPWVVGNIMAA

-83 SRWREQQFAPAID
+83 TRWREQHFASRNGLVGPQI
-96 MAAET
+96 
-101 ITPHTSSGFSQRL
+101 PPGFSQRL
-114 ASRSWIRPVLR
+114 ASRAWMRPLLR
-125 YVDAQVFFQAF
+125 YVDAHVFFQAL

-147 LWRLPL
+147 LWQLPL
-153 PANDAG
+153 PVNETG
-159 AAGYF
+159 NTGYF
-164 AGTVFI
+164 AGSFFI

-185 KSPLEWPEAAKL
+185 KNPQEWPEAAKL
-197 APILRMLIGVFLLSA
+197 APLMRMLIGVFLLTA
-212 LALMFAHGASVWPA
+212 LALMFARGTAVWPA
-226 HLLMLTG
+226 HLLVLTG
-233 LLPGLV
+233 LLPALV
-239 ALELVL
+239 ALELFL
-245 RALMAMFSPLRE
+245 RALIAVFSPPRE
-257 GKEPEFIA
+257 DKEPEFIA
-265 GSLLAAQICWP
+265 GSLLAAQLCWP

-291 GIDLRQIWAFHFMRR
+291 GIDLRQIWAFRFMRR
-306 ALLPLAAILL
+306 ALLPLGAILL

-353 LPWPFGRTLLVD
+353 LPWPFGRTLMVD

-374 GSEDAATLASVTV
+374 GSEEPLTATPAAV

-415 ASAANDRQ
+415 ASAANHRQ

-428 DMDVRFV
+428 NMDVRFV
-435 YRVAMNDDAA
+435 YRIAMNDDAA
-445 MASLYHTANIPVLI
+445 MASLYHTENMPVLI

-472 SRTLDSLLGSEQ
+472 SRTLDSLLGSDQ
-484 TRLAADIGRKVQSQ
+484 TRLAGDIGQKVQAQ

-556 FARLALDAASAKND
+556 FAGLAQDAATAQSH
-570 ENRDQAQIMALRFN
+570 ENLDQAQVMALSFN
-584 AENQAYQAGGQSFL
+584 AENQAYQTGGQAFL
-598 TGRYFSQLTLAMQ
+598 TERYFSRLTLAMQ
-611 QHPKVLIIDHRISG
+611 QHPKVLIVDHRMGG

-634 SFTLPFTPAADKAA
+634 NFTLPFTPGADKAA

>member
-1 MSTDKASGTDNNSKP
+1 MSTDKVSGTDNASKQ
-16 LRFQSAASHTHWLSG
+16 LRFQSAATHTRWLSG
-31 LMNAIMV
+31 LINPIMV
-38 ISSLMYLILLM
+38 ISSVMYLILLM
-49 FYLVSP
+49 LYLVSP
-55 ESVWPWVTGNIMAA
+55 ASVWPWVTGNIMAA

-83 SRWREQQFAPAID
+83 SRWRTQQFAPAV
-96 MAAET
+96 ET
-101 ITPHTSSGFSQRL
+101 AMPEASSGFSQRL
-114 ASRSWIRPVLR
+114 ISRPWMRPVLR
-125 YVDAQVFFQAF
+125 YVDAHVFFQAL
-136 PALAALLLIAL
+136 PAFAAIVLISV
-147 LWRLPL
+147 LWQLPI

-159 AAGYF
+159 EAGYF
-164 AGTVFI
+164 AGSVFI

-185 KSPLEWPEAAKL
+185 KNPLEWPEAAKL
-197 APILRMLIGVFLLSA
+197 VPMMRMMIGVFLLSA
-212 LALMFAHGASVWPA
+212 LALMFAREASVWPA

-239 ALELVL
+239 ALELFL
-245 RALMAMFSPLRE
+245 RALMAMFSPPRE
-257 GKEPEFIA
+257 DKEPEFIA

-353 LPWPFGRTLLVD
+353 LPWPFGRTRMVD

-374 GSEDAATLASVTV
+374 GSEEPVTTTPVTV

-415 ASAANDRQ
+415 ASATRDRQ

-428 DMDVRFV
+428 NMDVRFV
-435 YRVAMNDDAA
+435 YRIAMNDGAA
-445 MASLYHTANIPVLI
+445 MASLYHTDNMPVLI

-472 SRTLDSLLGSEQ
+472 SRTLDSLLGSDQ

-516 HPPAGAADAYHGVQA
+516 HPPAGAADAYHSVQA

-542 EKGQA
+542 EIGQA

-556 FARLALDAASAKND
+556 FARLAQDTASAQSH
-570 ENRDQAQIMALRFN
+570 ENLDQAQVMALRFN

-598 TGRYFSQLTLAMQ
+598 TDRYFSQLILAMQ
-611 QHPKVLIIDHRISG
+611 QHPEVLIVDHRIGG
-625 GTPPVLDLR
+625 GTSPVLDLR
-634 SFTLPFTPAADKAA
+634 NFTLPFTPGADKAA
-648 HSVKAETTR
+648 HSVNAETTR

>member
-1 MSTDKASGTDNNSKP
+1 MSTNKASGADDAGKP
-16 LRFQSAASHTHWLSG
+16 LRFQVAASHTRWLTG
-31 LMNAIMV
+31 LINAIMV
-38 ISSLMYLILLM
+38 ISCVLYLILLM
-49 FYLVSP
+49 LYMVSP
-55 ESVWPWVTGNIMAA
+55 DSVWPWVTGNIMAA
-69 MWVCAASLQCARRI
+69 LWVCAASLQCARRI
-83 SRWREQQFAPAID
+83 TRWRGHQFASPAEPVLPEKPS
-96 MAAET
+96 AFL
-101 ITPHTSSGFSQRL
+101 HRL
-114 ASRSWIRPVLR
+114 TASARVRPLLR
-125 YVDAQVFFQAF
+125 YVDAHVFFQAF
-136 PALAALLLIAL
+136 PALAALLLIFL
-147 LWRLPL
+147 LWQLPL
-153 PANDAG
+153 PANEAG
-159 AAGYF
+159 DAGYF
-164 AGTVFI
+164 AGSFFL

-185 KSPLEWPEAAKL
+185 KNPQEWPEAARL
-197 APILRMLIGVFLLSA
+197 APLMRMLIGVLLLSA
-212 LALMFAHGASVWPA
+212 AGVMFARGTAVWPA

-233 LLPGLV
+233 ILPALV
-239 ALELVL
+239 ALELFL
-245 RALMAMFSPLRE
+245 RALMALFSPPRE
-257 GKEPEFIA
+257 DKEPEFIA

-276 PRPLQFVQNE
+276 PRPLQYVQNE

-291 GIDLRQIWAFHFMRR
+291 GIDLRQIWAFHFIRR
-306 ALLPLAAILL
+306 VLLPLAAFLL

-323 GISEVPLTQRGIY
+323 GVSEVPLTQRGIY

-342 VAVRQPGLHAG
+342 VAVRQPGLHLG
-353 LPWPFGRTLLVD
+353 LPWPFGHTLMVD

-374 GSEDAATLASVTV
+374 GAEEPATASPVEV

-401 LWDSGHSSD
+401 LWDSSHSSD

-415 ASAANDRQ
+415 ASAGNDRQ

-435 YRVAMNDDAA
+435 YRIGMNDDAA
-445 MASLYHTANIPVLI
+445 MAGLYHTENMPVLI

-472 SRTLDSLLGSEQ
+472 SRTLDNLLGSEQ
-484 TRLAADIGRKVQSQ
+484 TRLAAAIGQKVQRQ
-498 LDHLNSG
+498 LDNLHSG

-556 FARLALDAASAKND
+556 FSRLALDAATAQSH
-570 ENRDQAQIMALRFN
+570 ENLDQAQVMTLRFN
-584 AENQAYQAGGQSFL
+584 AENQAYQTGGQSFL
-598 TGRYFSQLTLAMQ
+598 NERYFSQLTLAMQ
-611 QHPKVLIIDHRISG
+611 QHPKVLIVDSRIG
-625 GTPPVLDLR
+625 GETPPVLDLR
-634 SFTLPFTPAADKAA
+634 NFTLPFTPGADKAA

>member
-1 MSTDKASGTDNNSKP
+1 MSTDKVSGTDNASKQ
-16 LRFQSAASHTHWLSG
+16 LRFQSAATHTRWLSG
-31 LMNAIMV
+31 LINPIMV
-38 ISSLMYLILLM
+38 ISSVMYLILLM
-49 FYLVSP
+49 LYLVSP
-55 ESVWPWVTGNIMAA
+55 ASVWPWVTGNIMAA

-83 SRWREQQFAPAID
+83 SRWRTQQFAPAV
-96 MAAET
+96 ET
-101 ITPHTSSGFSQRL
+101 AMPEASSGFSQRL
-114 ASRSWIRPVLR
+114 ISRPWMRPVLR
-125 YVDAQVFFQAF
+125 YVDAHVFFQAL
-136 PALAALLLIAL
+136 PAFAAIVLISV
-147 LWRLPL
+147 LWQLPI

-159 AAGYF
+159 EAGYF
-164 AGTVFI
+164 AGSVFI

-185 KSPLEWPEAAKL
+185 KNPLEWPEAAKL
-197 APILRMLIGVFLLSA
+197 VPMMRMMIGVFLLSA
-212 LALMFAHGASVWPA
+212 LALMFAREASVWPA

-233 LLPGLV
+233 LLPGMV
-239 ALELVL
+239 ALELFL
-245 RALMAMFSPLRE
+245 RALMAMFSPPRE
-257 GKEPEFIA
+257 DKEPEFIA

-353 LPWPFGRTLLVD
+353 LPWPFGRTRMVD

-374 GSEDAATLASVTV
+374 GSEEPVTTTPVTV

-415 ASAANDRQ
+415 ASATRDRQ

-428 DMDVRFV
+428 NMDVRFV
-435 YRVAMNDDAA
+435 YRIAMNDGAA
-445 MASLYHTANIPVLI
+445 MASLYHTDNMPVLI

-472 SRTLDSLLGSEQ
+472 SRTLDSLLGSDQ

-516 HPPAGAADAYHGVQA
+516 HPPAGAADAYHSVQA

-556 FARLALDAASAKND
+556 FARLAQDTASAQSH
-570 ENRDQAQIMALRFN
+570 ENLDQAQVMALRFN

-598 TGRYFSQLTLAMQ
+598 TDRYFSQLILAMQ
-611 QHPKVLIIDHRISG
+611 QHPEVLIVDHRIGG
-625 GTPPVLDLR
+625 GTSPVLDLR
-634 SFTLPFTPAADKAA
+634 NFTLPFTPGADKAA
-648 HSVKAETTR
+648 HSVNAETTR

>member
-1 MSTDKASGTDNNSKP
+1 MSTDKVSGTDNASKQ
-16 LRFQSAASHTHWLSG
+16 LRFQSAATHTRWLSG
-31 LMNAIMV
+31 LINPIMV
-38 ISSLMYLILLM
+38 ISSVMYLILLM
-49 FYLVSP
+49 LYLVSP
-55 ESVWPWVTGNIMAA
+55 ASVWPWVTGNIMAA

-83 SRWREQQFAPAID
+83 SRWRTQQFAPAV
-96 MAAET
+96 ET
-101 ITPHTSSGFSQRL
+101 AMPEASSGFSQRL
-114 ASRSWIRPVLR
+114 ISRPWMRPVLR
-125 YVDAQVFFQAF
+125 YVDAHVFFQAL
-136 PALAALLLIAL
+136 PAFAAIVLISV
-147 LWRLPL
+147 LWQLPI

-159 AAGYF
+159 EAGYF
-164 AGTVFI
+164 AGSVFI

-185 KSPLEWPEAAKL
+185 KNPLEWPEAAKL
-197 APILRMLIGVFLLSA
+197 APMMRMMIGVFLLSA
-212 LALMFAHGASVWPA
+212 LALMFAREASVWPA

-239 ALELVL
+239 ALELFL
-245 RALMAMFSPLRE
+245 RALMAMFSPPRE
-257 GKEPEFIA
+257 DKEPEFIA

-353 LPWPFGRTLLVD
+353 LPWPFGRTRMVD

-374 GSEDAATLASVTV
+374 GSEEPVTTTPVTV

-415 ASAANDRQ
+415 ASATRDRQ

-428 DMDVRFV
+428 NMDVRFV
-435 YRVAMNDDAA
+435 YRIAMNDGAA
-445 MASLYHTANIPVLI
+445 MASLYHTDNMPVLI

-472 SRTLDSLLGSEQ
+472 SRTLDSLLGSDQ

-516 HPPAGAADAYHGVQA
+516 HPPAGAADAYHSVQA

-547 AQQLNAAQQ
+547 SQQLNAAQQ
-556 FARLALDAASAKND
+556 FARLAQDTASAQSH
-570 ENRDQAQIMALRFN
+570 ENLDQAQVMALRFN

-598 TGRYFSQLTLAMQ
+598 TDRYFSQLILAMQ
-611 QHPKVLIIDHRISG
+611 QHPEVLIVDHRIGG
-625 GTPPVLDLR
+625 GTSPVLDLR
-634 SFTLPFTPAADKAA
+634 NFTLPFTPGADKAA
-648 HSVKAETTR
+648 HSVNAETTR

>member
-1 MSTDKASGTDNNSKP
+1 MSTDKVSGTDNASKQ
-16 LRFQSAASHTHWLSG
+16 LRFQSAATHTRWLSG
-31 LMNAIMV
+31 LINPIMV
-38 ISSLMYLILLM
+38 ISSVMYLILLM
-49 FYLVSP
+49 LYLVSP
-55 ESVWPWVTGNIMAA
+55 ASVWPWVTGNIMAA

-83 SRWREQQFAPAID
+83 SRWRTQQFAPAV
-96 MAAET
+96 ET
-101 ITPHTSSGFSQRL
+101 AMPEASSGFSQRL
-114 ASRSWIRPVLR
+114 ISRPWMRPVLR
-125 YVDAQVFFQAF
+125 YVDAHVFFQAL
-136 PALAALLLIAL
+136 PAFAAIVLISV
-147 LWRLPL
+147 LWQLPI

-159 AAGYF
+159 EAGYF
-164 AGTVFI
+164 AGSVFI

-185 KSPLEWPEAAKL
+185 KNPLEWPEAAKL
-197 APILRMLIGVFLLSA
+197 APMMRMMIGVFLLSA
-212 LALMFAHGASVWPA
+212 LALMFAREASVWPA

-233 LLPGLV
+233 LLPGMV
-239 ALELVL
+239 ALELFL
-245 RALMAMFSPLRE
+245 RALMAMFSPPRE
-257 GKEPEFIA
+257 DKEPEFIA

-353 LPWPFGRTLLVD
+353 LPWPFGRTRMVD

-374 GSEDAATLASVTV
+374 GSEEPVTTTPVTV

-415 ASAANDRQ
+415 ASATRDRQ

-428 DMDVRFV
+428 NMDVRFV
-435 YRVAMNDDAA
+435 YRIAMNDGAA
-445 MASLYHTANIPVLI
+445 MASLYHTDNMPVLI

-472 SRTLDSLLGSEQ
+472 SRTLDSLLGSDQ

-516 HPPAGAADAYHGVQA
+516 HPPAGAADAYHSVQA

-556 FARLALDAASAKND
+556 FARLAQDTASAQSH
-570 ENRDQAQIMALRFN
+570 ENLDQAQVMALRFN

-598 TGRYFSQLTLAMQ
+598 TDRYFSQLILAMQ
-611 QHPKVLIIDHRISG
+611 QHPEVLIVDHRIGG
-625 GTPPVLDLR
+625 GTSPVLDLR
-634 SFTLPFTPAADKAA
+634 NFTLPFTPEADKAA
-648 HSVKAETTR
+648 HSVNAETTR

>member
-1 MSTDKASGTDNNSKP
+1 MILNKASGTDDASRQ
-16 LRFQSAASHTHWLSG
+16 LRFQSAASQTRWLSG
-31 LMNAIMV
+31 LIHAVMV
-38 ISSLMYLILLM
+38 ISSVLYLILLM
-49 FYLVSP
+49 LYLVTP
-55 ESVWPWVTGNIMAA
+55 ESVWPWVVGNIMAA

-83 SRWREQQFAPAID
+83 TRWREQHFASRNGLVGPQI
-96 MAAET
+96 
-101 ITPHTSSGFSQRL
+101 PPGFSQRL
-114 ASRSWIRPVLR
+114 ASRAWMRPLLR
-125 YVDAQVFFQAF
+125 YVDAHVFFQAL

-147 LWRLPL
+147 LWQLTLPV
-153 PANDAG
+153 NETG
-159 AAGYF
+159 NTGYF
-164 AGTVFI
+164 AGSFFI

-185 KSPLEWPEAAKL
+185 KNPQEWPEAAKL
-197 APILRMLIGVFLLSA
+197 APLMRMLIGVFLLTA
-212 LALMFAHGASVWPA
+212 LALMFARGTAVWPA
-226 HLLMLTG
+226 HLLVLTG
-233 LLPGLV
+233 LLPALV
-239 ALELVL
+239 ALELFL
-245 RALMAMFSPLRE
+245 RALIAVFSPPRE
-257 GKEPEFIA
+257 DKEPEFIA
-265 GSLLAAQICWP
+265 GSLLAAQLCWP

-291 GIDLRQIWAFHFMRR
+291 GIDLRQIWAFRFMRR
-306 ALLPLAAILL
+306 ALLPLGAILL

-353 LPWPFGRTLLVD
+353 LPWPFGRTLMVD

-374 GSEDAATLASVTV
+374 GSEEPLTATPAAV

-428 DMDVRFV
+428 NMDVRFV
-435 YRVAMNDDAA
+435 YRIAMNDDAA
-445 MASLYHTANIPVLI
+445 MASLYHTENMPVLI

-472 SRTLDSLLGSEQ
+472 SRTLDSLLGSDQ
-484 TRLAADIGRKVQSQ
+484 TRLAGDIGQKVQAQ

-556 FARLALDAASAKND
+556 FAGLAQDAATAQSH
-570 ENRDQAQIMALRFN
+570 ENLDQAQVMALSFN
-584 AENQAYQAGGQSFL
+584 AENQAYQTGGQAFL
-598 TGRYFSQLTLAMQ
+598 TERYFSRLTLAMQ
-611 QHPKVLIIDHRISG
+611 QHPKVLIVDHRMGG

-634 SFTLPFTPAADKAA
+634 NFTLPFTPGADKAA

>member
-1 MSTDKASGTDNNSKP
+1 MSTDKVSGTDNASKQ
-16 LRFQSAASHTHWLSG
+16 LRFQSAATHTRWLSG
-31 LMNAIMV
+31 LINPIMV
-38 ISSLMYLILLM
+38 ISSVMYLILLM
-49 FYLVSP
+49 LYLVSP
-55 ESVWPWVTGNIMAA
+55 ASVWPWVTGNIMAA

-83 SRWREQQFAPAID
+83 SRWRTQQFAPAV
-96 MAAET
+96 ET
-101 ITPHTSSGFSQRL
+101 AMPEASSGFSQRL
-114 ASRSWIRPVLR
+114 ISRPWMRPVLR
-125 YVDAQVFFQAF
+125 YVDAHVFFQAL
-136 PALAALLLIAL
+136 PAFAAIVLISV
-147 LWRLPL
+147 LWQLPI

-159 AAGYF
+159 EAGYF
-164 AGTVFI
+164 AGSVFI

-185 KSPLEWPEAAKL
+185 KNPLEWPEAAKL
-197 APILRMLIGVFLLSA
+197 APMMRMMIGVFLLSA
-212 LALMFAHGASVWPA
+212 LALMFAREASVWPA

-239 ALELVL
+239 ALELFL
-245 RALMAMFSPLRE
+245 RALMAMFSPPRE
-257 GKEPEFIA
+257 DKEPEFIA

-353 LPWPFGRTLLVD
+353 LPWPFGRTRMVD

-374 GSEDAATLASVTV
+374 GSEEPVTTTPVTV

-415 ASAANDRQ
+415 ASATRDRQ

-428 DMDVRFV
+428 SMDVRFV
-435 YRVAMNDDAA
+435 YRIAMNDGAA
-445 MASLYHTANIPVLI
+445 MASLYHTDNMPVLI

-472 SRTLDSLLGSEQ
+472 SRTLDSLLGSDQ

-516 HPPAGAADAYHGVQA
+516 HPPAGAADAYHSVQA

-556 FARLALDAASAKND
+556 FARLAQDTASAQSH
-570 ENRDQAQIMALRFN
+570 ENLDQAQVMALRFN

-598 TGRYFSQLTLAMQ
+598 TDRYFSQLILAMQ
-611 QHPKVLIIDHRISG
+611 QHPEVLIVDHRIGG
-625 GTPPVLDLR
+625 GTSPVLDLR
-634 SFTLPFTPAADKAA
+634 NFTLPFTPGADKAA
-648 HSVKAETTR
+648 HSVNAETTR

>member
-1 MSTDKASGTDNNSKP
+1 MSTDKVSGTDNASKQ
-16 LRFQSAASHTHWLSG
+16 LRFQSAATHTRWLSG
-31 LMNAIMV
+31 LINPIMV
-38 ISSLMYLILLM
+38 ISSVMYLILLM
-49 FYLVSP
+49 LYLVSP
-55 ESVWPWVTGNIMAA
+55 ASVWPWVTGNIMAA

-83 SRWREQQFAPAID
+83 SRWRTQQFAPAV
-96 MAAET
+96 ET
-101 ITPHTSSGFSQRL
+101 AMPEASSGFSQRL
-114 ASRSWIRPVLR
+114 ISRPWMRPVLR
-125 YVDAQVFFQAF
+125 YVDAHVFFQAL
-136 PALAALLLIAL
+136 PAFAAIVLISV
-147 LWRLPL
+147 LWQLPI

-159 AAGYF
+159 EAGYF
-164 AGTVFI
+164 AGSVFI

-185 KSPLEWPEAAKL
+185 KKPLEWPEAAKL
-197 APILRMLIGVFLLSA
+197 APMMRMMIGVFLLSA
-212 LALMFAHGASVWPA
+212 LALMFAREASVWPA

-233 LLPGLV
+233 LLPGMV
-239 ALELVL
+239 ALELFL
-245 RALMAMFSPLRE
+245 RALMAMFSPPRE
-257 GKEPEFIA
+257 DKEPEFIA

-353 LPWPFGRTLLVD
+353 LPWPFGRTRMVD

-374 GSEDAATLASVTV
+374 GSEEPVTTTPVTV

-415 ASAANDRQ
+415 ASATRDRQ

-428 DMDVRFV
+428 NMDVRFV
-435 YRVAMNDDAA
+435 YRIAMNDGAA
-445 MASLYHTANIPVLI
+445 MASLYHTDNMPVLI

-472 SRTLDSLLGSEQ
+472 SRTLDSLLGSDQ

-516 HPPAGAADAYHGVQA
+516 HPPAGAADAYHSVQA

-556 FARLALDAASAKND
+556 FARLAQDTASAQSH
-570 ENRDQAQIMALRFN
+570 ENLDQAQVMALRFN

-598 TGRYFSQLTLAMQ
+598 TDRYFSQLILAMQ
-611 QHPKVLIIDHRISG
+611 QHPEVLIVDHRIGG
-625 GTPPVLDLR
+625 GTSPVLDLR
-634 SFTLPFTPAADKAA
+634 NFTLPFTPGADKAA
-648 HSVKAETTR
+648 HSVNAETTR

>member
-1 MSTDKASGTDNNSKP
+1 MSINKASGTDDASKP
-16 LRFQSAASHTHWLSG
+16 LRFQSAASHTRWLSG
-31 LMNAIMV
+31 LIHAVMV
-38 ISSLMYLILLM
+38 ISSVLYLILLM
-49 FYLVSP
+49 LYLVTP
-55 ESVWPWVTGNIMAA
+55 ESVWPWVVGNIMAA

-83 SRWREQQFAPAID
+83 TRWREQLFASRNGLVGPQI
-96 MAAET
+96 
-101 ITPHTSSGFSQRL
+101 PPGFSQRL
-114 ASRSWIRPVLR
+114 ASRAWMRPLLR
-125 YVDAQVFFQAF
+125 YVDSHVFFQAL
-136 PALAALLLIAL
+136 PALAALLLVAL
-147 LWRLPL
+147 LWQLPL
-153 PANDAG
+153 PVNETG
-159 AAGYF
+159 NAGYF
-164 AGTVFI
+164 AGSFFI

-185 KSPLEWPEAAKL
+185 KNPQEWPEAAKL
-197 APILRMLIGVFLLSA
+197 APLMRMMIGVFLLTA
-212 LALMFAHGASVWPA
+212 LALMFARGTAVWPA
-226 HLLMLTG
+226 HLLVLTG
-233 LLPGLV
+233 LLPALI
-239 ALELVL
+239 ALELFL
-245 RALMAMFSPLRE
+245 RALIAVFSPPRE
-257 GKEPEFIA
+257 DKEPEFIA
-265 GSLLAAQICWP
+265 GSLLAAQLCWP

-291 GIDLRQIWAFHFMRR
+291 GIDLRQIWAFRFMRR
-306 ALLPLAAILL
+306 ALLPLGAILL

-353 LPWPFGRTLLVD
+353 LPWPFGRTLMVD

-374 GSEDAATLASVTV
+374 GSEEPVSATPVAV

-428 DMDVRFV
+428 NMDVRFV
-435 YRVAMNDDAA
+435 YRIALNDDAA
-445 MASLYHTANIPVLI
+445 MASLYHTENMPVLI

-472 SRTLDSLLGSEQ
+472 SRTLDSLLGSDQ
-484 TRLAADIGRKVQSQ
+484 TRLAGDIRQKVQVQ

-556 FARLALDAASAKND
+556 FAGLARDAATAQSH
-570 ENRDQAQIMALRFN
+570 ENMDQAQVMALSFN
-584 AENQAYQAGGQSFL
+584 AENQAYQTGGQSFL
-598 TGRYFSQLTLAMQ
+598 TERYFSRLTLAMQ
-611 QHPKVLIIDHRISG
+611 QHPKVLIVDHRMG
-625 GTPPVLDLR
+625 GWTPPVLDLR
-634 SFTLPFTPAADKAA
+634 NFTLPFTPGADKAA
-648 HSVKAETTR
+648 HSVKAESTR

>member
-1 MSTDKASGTDNNSKP
+1 MSTDKVSGTDNASKQ
-16 LRFQSAASHTHWLSG
+16 LRFQSAATHTRWLSG
-31 LMNAIMV
+31 LINPIMV
-38 ISSLMYLILLM
+38 ISSVMYLILLM
-49 FYLVSP
+49 LYLVSP
-55 ESVWPWVTGNIMAA
+55 ASVWPWVTGNIMAA

-83 SRWREQQFAPAID
+83 SRWRTQQFAPAV
-96 MAAET
+96 ET
-101 ITPHTSSGFSQRL
+101 AMPEASSGFSQRL
-114 ASRSWIRPVLR
+114 ISRPWMRPVLR
-125 YVDAQVFFQAF
+125 YVDAHVFFQAL
-136 PALAALLLIAL
+136 PAFAAIVLISV
-147 LWRLPL
+147 LWQLPI

-159 AAGYF
+159 EAGYF
-164 AGTVFI
+164 AGSVFI

-185 KSPLEWPEAAKL
+185 KNPLEWPEAAKL
-197 APILRMLIGVFLLSA
+197 APMMRMMIGVFLLSA
-212 LALMFAHGASVWPA
+212 LALMFAREASVWPA

-239 ALELVL
+239 ALELFL
-245 RALMAMFSPLRE
+245 RALMAMFSPPRE
-257 GKEPEFIA
+257 DKEPEFIA

-353 LPWPFGRTLLVD
+353 LPWPFGRTRMVD

-374 GSEDAATLASVTV
+374 GSEEPVTTTPVTV

-415 ASAANDRQ
+415 ASATRDRQ

-428 DMDVRFV
+428 NMDVRFV
-435 YRVAMNDDAA
+435 YRIAMNDGAA
-445 MASLYHTANIPVLI
+445 MASLYHTDNMPVLI

-472 SRTLDSLLGSEQ
+472 SRTLDSLLGSDQ

-516 HPPAGAADAYHGVQA
+516 HPPAGAADAYHSVQA

-556 FARLALDAASAKND
+556 FARLAQDTASAQSH
-570 ENRDQAQIMALRFN
+570 ENLDQAQVMALRFN
-584 AENQAYQAGGQSFL
+584 AENQAYQTGGQSFL
-598 TGRYFSQLTLAMQ
+598 TDRYFSQLILAMQ
-611 QHPKVLIIDHRISG
+611 QHPEVLIVDHRIG
-625 GTPPVLDLR
+625 GGASPVLDLR
-634 SFTLPFTPAADKAA
+634 NFTLPFTPGADKAA
-648 HSVKAETTR
+648 HSVNAETTR

>member
-1 MSTDKASGTDNNSKP
+1 MSTDKVSGTDNASKQ
-16 LRFQSAASHTHWLSG
+16 LRFQSAATHTRWLSG
-31 LMNAIMV
+31 LINPIMV
-38 ISSLMYLILLM
+38 ISSVMYLILLM
-49 FYLVSP
+49 LYLVSP
-55 ESVWPWVTGNIMAA
+55 ASVWPWVTGNIMAA

-83 SRWREQQFAPAID
+83 SRWRTQQFAPAV
-96 MAAET
+96 ET
-101 ITPHTSSGFSQRL
+101 AMPEASSGFSQRL
-114 ASRSWIRPVLR
+114 ISRPWMRPVLR
-125 YVDAQVFFQAF
+125 YVDAHVFFQAL
-136 PALAALLLIAL
+136 PAFAAIVLISV
-147 LWRLPL
+147 LWQLPI

-159 AAGYF
+159 EAGYF
-164 AGTVFI
+164 AGSVFI

-185 KSPLEWPEAAKL
+185 KNPLEWPEAAKL
-197 APILRMLIGVFLLSA
+197 APMMRMMIGVFLLSA
-212 LALMFAHGASVWPA
+212 LALMFAREASVWPA

-233 LLPGLV
+233 LLPGMV
-239 ALELVL
+239 ALELFL
-245 RALMAMFSPLRE
+245 RALMAMFSPPRE
-257 GKEPEFIA
+257 DKEPEFIA

-353 LPWPFGRTLLVD
+353 LPWPFGRTRMVD

-374 GSEDAATLASVTV
+374 GSEEPVTTTPVTV

-415 ASAANDRQ
+415 ASATRDRQ

-428 DMDVRFV
+428 NMDVRFV
-435 YRVAMNDDAA
+435 YRIAMNDGAA
-445 MASLYHTANIPVLI
+445 MASLYHTDNMPVLI

-472 SRTLDSLLGSEQ
+472 SRTLDSLLGSDQ

-516 HPPAGAADAYHGVQA
+516 HPPAGAADAYHSVQA

-556 FARLALDAASAKND
+556 FARLAQDTASAQSH
-570 ENRDQAQIMALRFN
+570 ENLDQAQVMALRFN

-598 TGRYFSQLTLAMQ
+598 TDRYFSQLILAMQ
-611 QHPKVLIIDHRISG
+611 QHPEVLIVDHRIG
-625 GTPPVLDLR
+625 GGASPVLDLR
-634 SFTLPFTPAADKAA
+634 NFTLPFTPGADKAA
-648 HSVKAETTR
+648 HSVNAETTR

>member
-1 MSTDKASGTDNNSKP
+1 MILNKASGTDDASKQ
-16 LRFQSAASHTHWLSG
+16 LRFQSAASQTRWLSG
-31 LMNAIMV
+31 LIHAVMV
-38 ISSLMYLILLM
+38 ISSVLYLILLM
-49 FYLVSP
+49 LYLVTP
-55 ESVWPWVTGNIMAA
+55 ESVWPWVVGNIMAA

-83 SRWREQQFAPAID
+83 TRWREQHFASRNGLVGPQI
-96 MAAET
+96 
-101 ITPHTSSGFSQRL
+101 PPGFSQRL
-114 ASRSWIRPVLR
+114 ASRAWMRPLLR
-125 YVDAQVFFQAF
+125 YVDAHVFFQAL

-147 LWRLPL
+147 LWQLPL
-153 PANDAG
+153 PVNETG
-159 AAGYF
+159 NTGYF
-164 AGTVFI
+164 AGSFFI

-185 KSPLEWPEAAKL
+185 KNPQEWPEAAKL
-197 APILRMLIGVFLLSA
+197 APLMRMLIGVFLLTA
-212 LALMFAHGASVWPA
+212 LALMFERGTAVWPA
-226 HLLMLTG
+226 HLLVLTG
-233 LLPGLV
+233 LLPALV
-239 ALELVL
+239 ALELFL
-245 RALMAMFSPLRE
+245 RALIAVFSPPRE
-257 GKEPEFIA
+257 DKEPEFIA
-265 GSLLAAQICWP
+265 GSLLAAQLCWP

-291 GIDLRQIWAFHFMRR
+291 GIDLRQIWAFRFMRR
-306 ALLPLAAILL
+306 ALLPLGAILL

-353 LPWPFGRTLLVD
+353 LPWPFGRTLMVD

-374 GSEDAATLASVTV
+374 GSEEPLTATPAAE

-428 DMDVRFV
+428 NMDVRFV
-435 YRVAMNDDAA
+435 YRIAMNDDAA
-445 MASLYHTANIPVLI
+445 MASLYHTENMPVLI

-472 SRTLDSLLGSEQ
+472 SRTLDSLLGSDQ
-484 TRLAADIGRKVQSQ
+484 TRLAGDIGQKVQAQ

-556 FARLALDAASAKND
+556 FAGLAQDAATAQSH
-570 ENRDQAQIMALRFN
+570 ENLDQAQVMALSFN
-584 AENQAYQAGGQSFL
+584 AENQAYQTGGQAFL
-598 TGRYFSQLTLAMQ
+598 TERYFSRLTLAMQ
-611 QHPKVLIIDHRISG
+611 QHPKVLIVDHRMGG

-634 SFTLPFTPAADKAA
+634 NFTLPFTPGADKEA

>member
-1 MSTDKASGTDNNSKP
+1 MSINKASGTDDASKQ
-16 LRFQSAASHTHWLSG
+16 LRFQSAASHTRWLSG
-31 LMNAIMV
+31 LIHAVMV
-38 ISSLMYLILLM
+38 ISSVLYLILLM
-49 FYLVSP
+49 LYLVTP
-55 ESVWPWVTGNIMAA
+55 ESVWPWVVGNIMAA

-83 SRWREQQFAPAID
+83 TRWREQQFASRNGLVGPQI
-96 MAAET
+96 
-101 ITPHTSSGFSQRL
+101 PSGFSQRL
-114 ASRSWIRPVLR
+114 ASRAWMRPILR
-125 YVDAQVFFQAF
+125 YVDAYVFFQAL

-147 LWRLPL
+147 LWQLPL
-153 PANDAG
+153 PVNETG
-159 AAGYF
+159 NTGYF
-164 AGTVFI
+164 AGSFFI

-185 KSPLEWPEAAKL
+185 KNPQEWPEAAKL
-197 APILRMLIGVFLLSA
+197 APLMRMLIGVFLLTA
-212 LALMFAHGASVWPA
+212 LALMFARGTAVWPA
-226 HLLMLTG
+226 HLLVLTG
-233 LLPGLV
+233 LLPALV
-239 ALELVL
+239 ALELFL
-245 RALMAMFSPLRE
+245 RALIAVFSPPRE
-257 GKEPEFIA
+257 DKEPEFIA
-265 GSLLAAQICWP
+265 GSLLAAQLCWP
-276 PRPLQFVQNE
+276 PHPLQFVQNE

-291 GIDLRQIWAFHFMRR
+291 GIDLRQIWAFRFMRR
-306 ALLPLAAILL
+306 ALLPLGAILL

-353 LPWPFGRTLLVD
+353 LPWPFGRTLMVD

-374 GSEDAATLASVTV
+374 GSEEPVSATPVAV

-428 DMDVRFV
+428 NMDVRFV
-435 YRVAMNDDAA
+435 YRIAMNDDAA
-445 MASLYHTANIPVLI
+445 MASLYHTENMPVLI

-472 SRTLDSLLGSEQ
+472 SRTLDSLLGSDQ
-484 TRLAADIGRKVQSQ
+484 TRLAGDIGQKVQAQ
-498 LDHLNSG
+498 LDHLDSG

-556 FARLALDAASAKND
+556 FAGLARDAATAQSH
-570 ENRDQAQIMALRFN
+570 ENLDQAQVMALSFN
-584 AENQAYQAGGQSFL
+584 AENQAYQTGGQSFL
-598 TGRYFSQLTLAMQ
+598 TERFFSRLTLAMQ
-611 QHPKVLIIDHRISG
+611 QHPKVLIVDHRMGG

-634 SFTLPFTPAADKAA
+634 NFTLPFTPGADKAA
-648 HSVKAETTR
+648 HSVKAESTR

>member
-1 MSTDKASGTDNNSKP
+1 MSTDKVSGTDNASKQ
-16 LRFQSAASHTHWLSG
+16 LRFQSAATHTRWLSG
-31 LMNAIMV
+31 LIYPIMV
-38 ISSLMYLILLM
+38 ISSVMYLILLM
-49 FYLVSP
+49 LYLVSP
-55 ESVWPWVTGNIMAA
+55 ASVWPWVTGNIMAA

-83 SRWREQQFAPAID
+83 SRWRTQQFAPAV
-96 MAAET
+96 ET
-101 ITPHTSSGFSQRL
+101 AMPEASSGFSQRL
-114 ASRSWIRPVLR
+114 ISRPWMRPVLR
-125 YVDAQVFFQAF
+125 YVDAHVFFQAL
-136 PALAALLLIAL
+136 PAFAAIVLISV
-147 LWRLPL
+147 LWQLPI

-159 AAGYF
+159 EAGYF
-164 AGTVFI
+164 AGSVFI

-185 KSPLEWPEAAKL
+185 KNPLEWPEAAKL
-197 APILRMLIGVFLLSA
+197 APMMRMMIGVFLLSA
-212 LALMFAHGASVWPA
+212 LALMFAREASVWPA

-239 ALELVL
+239 ALELFL
-245 RALMAMFSPLRE
+245 RALMAMFSPPRE
-257 GKEPEFIA
+257 DKEPEFIA

-291 GIDLRQIWAFHFMRR
+291 GIDLRQIRAFHFMRR

-353 LPWPFGRTLLVD
+353 LPWPFGRTRMVD

-374 GSEDAATLASVTV
+374 GSEEPVTTTPVTV

-415 ASAANDRQ
+415 ASATRDRQ

-428 DMDVRFV
+428 NMDVRFV
-435 YRVAMNDDAA
+435 YRIAMNDGAA
-445 MASLYHTANIPVLI
+445 MASLYHTDNMPVLI

-472 SRTLDSLLGSEQ
+472 SRTLDSLLGSDQ

-516 HPPAGAADAYHGVQA
+516 HPPAGAADAYHSVQA

-556 FARLALDAASAKND
+556 FARLAQDTASAQSH
-570 ENRDQAQIMALRFN
+570 ENLDQAQVMALRFN
-584 AENQAYQAGGQSFL
+584 AENQAYQTGGQSFL
-598 TGRYFSQLTLAMQ
+598 TDRYFSQLILAMQ
-611 QHPKVLIIDHRISG
+611 QHPEVLIVDHRIGG
-625 GTPPVLDLR
+625 GTSPVLDLR
-634 SFTLPFTPAADKAA
+634 NFTLPFTPGADKAA
-648 HSVKAETTR
+648 HSVNAETTR

>member
-1 MSTDKASGTDNNSKP
+1 MSINKASGTDDASKQ
-16 LRFQSAASHTHWLSG
+16 LRFQSAASHTRWLSG
-31 LMNAIMV
+31 LIHAVMV
-38 ISSLMYLILLM
+38 ISSVLYLILLM
-49 FYLVSP
+49 LYLVTP
-55 ESVWPWVTGNIMAA
+55 ESVWPWVVGNIMAA

-83 SRWREQQFAPAID
+83 TRWREQQFASRNGLVGPQI
-96 MAAET
+96 
-101 ITPHTSSGFSQRL
+101 PPGFSQRL
-114 ASRSWIRPVLR
+114 ASRAWMRPLLR
-125 YVDAQVFFQAF
+125 YVDAHVFFQAL

-147 LWRLPL
+147 LWQLPL
-153 PANDAG
+153 PVNESG
-159 AAGYF
+159 NTGYF
-164 AGTVFI
+164 AGSFFI

-185 KSPLEWPEAAKL
+185 KNPQEWPEAAKL
-197 APILRMLIGVFLLSA
+197 APLMRMLIGVFLLTA
-212 LALMFAHGASVWPA
+212 LALMFARGTAVWPA
-226 HLLMLTG
+226 HLLVLTG
-233 LLPGLV
+233 LLPALV
-239 ALELVL
+239 ALELFL
-245 RALMAMFSPLRE
+245 RALIAVFSPPRE
-257 GKEPEFIA
+257 DKEPEFIA
-265 GSLLAAQICWP
+265 GSLLAAQLCWP

-291 GIDLRQIWAFHFMRR
+291 GIDLRQIWAFRFMRR
-306 ALLPLAAILL
+306 ALLPLGAILL

-353 LPWPFGRTLLVD
+353 LPWPFGRTLMVD

-374 GSEDAATLASVTV
+374 GSEEPVSATPVAV

-428 DMDVRFV
+428 NMDVRFV
-435 YRVAMNDDAA
+435 YRIAMNDDAA
-445 MASLYHTANIPVLI
+445 MASLYHTENMPVLI

-472 SRTLDSLLGSEQ
+472 SRTLDSLLGSDQ
-484 TRLAADIGRKVQSQ
+484 TRLAGDIGQKVQAQ

-556 FARLALDAASAKND
+556 FAGLARDAATAQSH
-570 ENRDQAQIMALRFN
+570 ENLDQAQVMALSFN
-584 AENQAYQAGGQSFL
+584 AENQAYQTGGQSFL
-598 TGRYFSQLTLAMQ
+598 TERYFSHLTLAMQ
-611 QHPKVLIIDHRISG
+611 QHPKVLIVDHRMGAGRRRCWI
-625 GTPPVLDLR
+625 
-634 SFTLPFTPAADKAA
+634 
-648 HSVKAETTR
+648 